1 MIQVTITI
9 DENTPVGQF
18 LLARAEETG
27 KSIEE
32 IALTE
37 TADSVLARIR
47 LLHEQYMRGEFS
59 QGYMADALGISRLDL
74 INLLDTMGLP
84 SANV

>member
-1 MIQVTITI
+1 MIQVSLTI
-9 DENTPVGQF
+9 DEIMPIGQF

-37 TADSVLARIR
+37 TAESVQARLR
-47 LLHEQYMRGEFS
+47 TLHEQFKRGEFS
-59 QGYMADALGISRLDL
+59 
-74 INLLDTMGLP
+74 
-84 SANV
+84 